1 MSDGKLLDSVVLSD
15 SAITE
20 TKLKMESKASKQYLS
35 FISMDMI
42 CQSAVATGVA
52 AAVYLGQP
60 VLGFPLTAAVAR
72 FVHLITGML
81 LGILLTARVIMGV
94 YLTFTATSHVYGFTK
109 ACRSL
114 AALSSSVSETL
125 TVSAGAEIEKK
136 AVAKFRYELVR
147 LLNLSFHCY
156 ALMLQG
162 LRLAV
167 PPASLTGAQGEA
179 LASAPNPT
187 VLVAK
192 MVASLFEQQRAA
204 KRISSEQTALMMGK
218 VGELV
223 EAYHASLAML
233 LSPAPVS
240 LTAFTYFFTA
250 VWTYVSAAAIA
261 EMQLAASGLYP
272 TFGFGLTLVYS
283 GFLSLFVFGL
293 YEAGNVV
300 EAPLKSVMAL
310 IVTEDMSTALADD
323 LTSLVED

>member
-1 MSDGKLLDSVVLSD
+1 MAFRAIMDPELKLQ
-15 SAITE
+15 TE
-20 TKLKMESKASKQYLS
+20 SIAKLTSSLS
-35 FISMDMI
+35 FKWVAPDVLFHSVLAAVFSAAVFTFYS
-42 CQSAVATGVA
+42 SAVSEPSITVMPHMI
-52 AAVYLGQP
+52 LGI
-60 VLGFPLTAAVAR
+60 VLG
-72 FVHLITGML
+72 L
-81 LGILLTARVIMGV
+81 LLVARVIVG
-94 YLTFTATSHVYGFTK
+94 TIK
-109 ACRSL
+109 A
-114 AALSSSVSETL
+114 AEVLSQIVAFNKGLRTIAVFSTYVNETL
-125 TVSAGAEIEKK
+125 TIASGAELEKK
-136 AVAKFRYELVR
+136 AVANFRYELVR